1 VPDVE
6 RSRVEA
12 GRRARTKLR
21 RYCAANRLN
30 RFGTLTYAGA
40 GCFDQQELRRD
51 LGGFFKGLRG
61 ELGGKP
67 LPYAWAPECIQ
78 EATGCMC
85 TSRSAATSVDANGN
99 NLTAIAPNGTTTN
112 SYDALNP
119 FGAAWG
125 GIRL

>member
-1 VPDVE
+1 MRARGASITKSCTVMWRGSLRGCGAIWVG
-6 RSRVEA
+6 SRCRMR
-12 GRRARTKLR
+12 GRRSGIRV
-21 RYCAANRLN
+21 
-30 RFGTLTYAGA
+30 
-40 GCFDQQELRRD
+40 
-51 LGGFFKGLRG
+51 
-61 ELGGKP
+61 
-67 LPYAWAPECIQ
+67 
-78 EATGCMC
+78 ATGCMC